1 MTNLIKNYFRIGDN
15 VKDYIIINP
24 LDNVAVCLREHNAGE
39 VVEGVTL
46 LQPIPRAHK
55 VALKEIKKGE
65 NIIKYGCPMG
75 HATADIKVGEHVHT
89 HNVATN
95 LDDVITYK
103 YEPNYPQVLGYVDK
117 KRTVELYPR
126 KNGLY
131 GARNELWI
139 VQTVGCISG
148 NAHKI
153 IEEFKKRYDTS
164 DIDGVYTFNHPFGC
178 SQMGGDLDMT
188 RTILTDMALHPN
200 AGGVLVLGL
209 GCEENQMPKFI
220 ETLEKIGYDKERTRF
235 LVSQETE
242 DEIADG
248 VKLLEE
254 LYEKM
259 RYDKRVTRPLSVL
272 KIGLKCGGSDG
283 MSGITANPLLGRLS
297 DFLSINGATTCLGEV
312 PEMFGAEQLL
322 MARAKDEATFDQIVK
337 LINDFKIYF
346 KNHHQVIYDNPSPGN
361 KAGGIT
367 TLEDK
372 SLGCTQKGGASKVNG
387 VIEMG
392 GLIKEKGLNLISTPG
407 NDLCACTTLAAAG
420 VQMVLFTTGR
430 GTPFGTFVPT
440 MKIATNTDLATK
452 KSNWIDYNA
461 GDLVDK
467 KDMDQ
472 LLEDFIDLVCDV
484 ASGKKQAKNEI
495 NEFRE
500 ISIFKD
506 GVML

>member
-1 MTNLIKNYFRIGDN
+1 M
-15 VKDYIIINP
+15 KDYIIIHE
-24 LDNVAVCLREHNAGE
+24 LDNVAVVLREHKEGE
-39 VVEGVTL
+39 VVAGVKL

-55 VALKEIKKGE
+55 VALKEIKAGE
-65 NIIKYGCPMG
+65 NIIKYGCPIG
-75 HATADIKVGEHVHT
+75 HATKDIKVGEHVHT

-103 YEPNYPQVLGYVDK
+103 YEPNYPPVLGYKSD
-117 KRTVELYPR
+117 RTVDLYKR
-126 KNGLY
+126 YNGKF

-139 VQTVGCISG
+139 IQTVGCISG
-148 NAHKI
+148 NAHRI

-164 DIDGVYTFNHPFGC
+164 KIDGVYTFNHPFGC
-178 SQMGGDLDMT
+178 SQMGGDLE
-188 RTILTDMALHPN
+188 LTKTLLVDMALHPN

-209 GCEENQMPKFI
+209 GCEENQMPAFK
-220 ETLEKIGYDKERTRF
+220 EALKGKYDENRMRF
-235 LVSQETE
+235 LVSQDVD
-242 DEIADG
+242 DEVEEG
-248 VKLLEE
+248 VKLLKE
-254 LYEKM
+254 LYDNMKD
-259 RYDKRVTRPLSVL
+259 DKRTKQPLSAL
-272 KIGLKCGGSDG
+272 TIGLKCGGSDG

-297 DFLSINGATTCLGEV
+297 DFLAINGATTALGEV

-322 MARAKDEATFDQIVK
+322 MARAKDEATFNEIVE

-387 VIEMG
+387 VVKMG
-392 GLIKEKGLNLISTPG
+392 GIIKNKGLNLVTTPG
-407 NDLCACTTLAAAG
+407 NDLVACTTLACAG
-420 VQMVLFTTGR
+420 CQVVLFTTGR

-452 KSNWIDYNA
+452 KANWIDYNA

-484 ASGKKQAKNEI
+484 ASGKKKALNEV

-506 GVML
+506 GVVL

>member
-1 MTNLIKNYFRIGDN
+1 

-24 LDNVAVCLREHNAGE
+24 IDNVAVCLREHNAGE

-65 NIIKYGCPMG
+65 NIIKYGCPIG

-164 DIDGVYTFNHPFGC
+164 DIDGVFTFNHPFGC
-178 SQMGGDLDMT
+178 SQMGGDLEMT

-220 ETLEKIGYDKERTRF
+220 ETLGDRYDKERTRF
-235 LVSQETE
+235 LVSQESE
-242 DEIADG
+242 DEIEDG
-248 VKLLEE
+248 VKLLKE
-254 LYEKM
+254 LYDVMKN
-259 RYDKRVTRPLSVL
+259 DKRVTRPLSDL
-272 KIGLKCGGSDG
+272 RIGLKCGGSDG

-297 DFLSINGATTCLGEV
+297 DYLAINGGTTVLGEV

-322 MARAKDEATFDQIVK
+322 MARAKDEATFNEIVK

-387 VIEMG
+387 VIPMG
-392 GLIKEKGLNLISTPG
+392 GMIKEKGLNLISTPG

-420 VQMVLFTTGR
+420 CQIVLFTTGR

-440 MKIATNTDLATK
+440 MKIATNTDLATHK
-452 KSNWIDYNA
+452 ANWIDYNA

-467 KDMDQ
+467 KDMNQ

-484 ASGKKQAKNEI
+484 VSGKKQAKNEQ
-495 NEFRE
+495 NDFRE